1 MMSQKYIYPSLF
13 QEEEPQESVPGD
25 KKEYDLTNL
34 LRDWQSLIFAAGSIC
49 PSKTG
54 SM

>member
-34 LRDWQSLIFAAGSIC
+34 FERLAKSDFAAGSIC